1 MNTNIQ
7 QLVEQPYLR
16 TDIPPIEIGD
26 TIRVH
31 TRIRE
36 GQKERIQVFEGVLI
50 RWKRGTANSAITVR
64 KISHGIGVERVFP
77 IHSPTVGKIEIK
89 AQGAVRR
96 ARLFYLRKLTGKKA
110 RIKARRAN

>member
-1 MNTNIQ
+1 MNTNVQ
-7 QLVEQPYLR
+7 QIIEQPYLR
-16 TDIPPIEIGD
+16 SDLPAMEIGD
-26 TIRVH
+26 TLRVH

-36 GQKERIQVFEGVLI
+36 GEKERIQIFEGVLI
-50 RWKRGTANSAITVR
+50 RWKRGSANSAITVR

-77 IHSPTVGKIEIK
+77 VHSPTVGKIEIK

-110 RIKARRAN
+110 RIKARKVN

>member
-1 MNTNIQ
+1 MNTNVQ
-7 QLVEQPYLR
+7 QIIEQPYLR
-16 TDIPPIEIGD
+16 SDIPAMEIGD
-26 TIRVH
+26 TLRVH

-36 GQKERIQVFEGVLI
+36 GEKERIQVFEGVLI

-77 IHSPTVGKIEIK
+77 VHSPTVGKIEIK

-110 RIKARRAN
+110 RIKARKVN